1 MSYDLR
7 HHQNSKFSKDTH
19 HNISARFRIKKSS
32 FPIAVDIKERKYI
45 LIILFIIFNYF
56 LFIFICFMIGIVQF
70 YLLLVYFIVFQL
82 INMLN

>member
-45 LIILFIIFNYF
+45 LIILFIILK
-56 LFIFICFMIGIVQF
+56 LFFIYI
-70 YLLLVYFIVFQL
+70 YLF
-82 INMLN
+82 